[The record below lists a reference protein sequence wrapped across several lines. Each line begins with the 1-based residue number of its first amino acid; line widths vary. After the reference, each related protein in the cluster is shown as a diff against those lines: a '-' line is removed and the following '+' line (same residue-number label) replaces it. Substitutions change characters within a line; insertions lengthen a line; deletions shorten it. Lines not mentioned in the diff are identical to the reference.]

1 MPDILAMGEA
11 LVDMVAEQPGTLDQV
26 PGFVMA
32 AGGANAN
39 VAAAAAR
46 LGASSGFIGAVSGDP
61 FGRFLLRALREAGVD
76 VSRVPQVP
84 VPTAV
89 AFVSRTADGG
99 RDFLFYPER
108 PAHLALAPAHLDP
121 GYLTSARVLQ
131 YGSLSM
137 AAEPARQAHQEA
149 LRLARGAGVICS
161 YDPNLRPGL
170 WPSRDT
176 MMAGVRTGLSSA
188 HLLKVSAEELA
199 ELAGDDT
206 MRAARQLCRD
216 AGLALLVVSAGGEG
230 AFFVNAAGEGH
241 VAAHPV
247 EVVDSTGAGDA
258 FVAGLLVQLVEA
270 GAGPGDLRAAAPD
283 RVRTWLEFASR
294 AGALACRRK
303 GVFPA
308 LPTRA
313 EVGNPDGT

>member
-46 LGASSGFIGAVSGDP
+46 LGAGSGFIGAVSEDP
-61 FGRFLLRALREAGVD
+61 FGRFLLRSLQEAGVD
-76 VSRVPQVP
+76 VSRAPRVS

-108 PAHLALAPAHLDP
+108 PAHLALAPEHLDP
-121 GYLTSARVLQ
+121 GYVTGARVLQ
-131 YGSLSM
+131 YGSLST
-137 AAEPARQAHQEA
+137 AAEPARQAHREA
-149 LRLARGAGVICS
+149 LRLARSAGVICS
-161 YDPNLRPGL
+161 FDPNLRPGL
-170 WPSRDT
+170 WPSREQ
-176 MMAGVRTGLSSA
+176 MLAGVWTGMSFA

-199 ELAGDDT
+199 ELAGEDT
-206 MRAARQLCRD
+206 MGAARQLCRD
-216 AGLALLVVSAGGEG
+216 AGLAMVVVSAGAEG
-230 AFFVNAAGEGH
+230 AFFVNPEGEGH
-241 VAAHPV
+241 VPAYPV
-247 EVVDSTGAGDA
+247 EAVDTTGAGDA

-270 GAGPGDLRAAAPD
+270 GAGPGDLRAAAPG
-283 RVRTWLEFASR
+283 RVRTWLEFAAR

-313 EVGNPDGT
+313 ELKSPDGT